1 MKLFKHYFWKITLLL
16 LLFIAMG
23 LVIWLIV
30 NIRNL
35 YKTGELRPAREF
47 HGNYIHTQIISSD
60 QIQAWMTFSY
70 INYIFNLPPNYLLGA
85 LNIKD
90 NRYPNLGINQYA
102 KEKNLT
108 TSVSW
113 QVLKGLLTNIPK
125 ILNK

>member
-102 KEKNLT
+102 KEKKLNYVSFLA
-108 TSVSW
+108 SV
-113 QVLKGLLTNIPK
+113 KGFVNQYTKNTQ
-125 ILNK
+125 

>member
-1 MKLFKHYFWKITLLL
+1 
-16 LLFIAMG
+16 MG

-90 NRYPNLGINQYA
+90 NRYPNLGINHA
-102 KEKNLT
+102 KEKKLNYVSFLA
-108 TSVSW
+108 SV
-113 QVLKGLLTNIPK
+113 KGFVNQYTKNTQ
-125 ILNK
+125 